1 MYIPDNY
8 DAYKSYEE
16 EQDRLIRREHKIQVD
31 ETGADTEL
39 PWVDVPNDYGTHKE
53 LYLKE
58 DISLNI
64 IKVKFLKDGQPS
76 GRAYTYFSEKP
87 VAVDDKVQINSQAVG
102 VVTEIDVQEEE
113 IAEYKDKVKF
123 IHGKYVEPVVEK
135 GEAYDGMGID
145 TGNK

>member
-8 DAYKSYEE
+8 DAYTAHEA
-16 EQDRLIRREHKIQVD
+16 EQNRLLRRERKIQVD
-31 ETGADTEL
+31 ETGAYTEL

-123 IHGKYVEPVVEK
+123 IHGKYVKPVADKEEV
-135 GEAYDGMGID
+135 YDSI
-145 TGNK
+145 